1 MERARLERAG
11 KPQRIVAALVGR
23 ARGAGRALLNW
34 SQGAVALIGDAAHPM
49 LPYLAQGAAMA
60 IEDAAVAAQ
69 CLAQMPDN
77 ATEALRAYCAVRR
90 ARAWKVQRLA
100 TRNGS

>member
-1 MERARLERAG
+1 M
-11 KPQRIVAALVGR
+11 
-23 ARGAGRALLNW
+23 
-34 SQGAVALIGDAAHPM
+34 ALIGDAAHPM

-69 CLAQMPDN
+69 CLAQMPDD

-100 TRNGS
+100 ARNGGRYHLAGISARRAQHGDADHGRNAAVASLRLAL